1 MVSLPVVEPELA
13 DVLREH
19 RRNLMREQ
27 SPGLAD
33 RWMFPTPTG
42 KLRSRGSLK
51 RARLACLKA
60 AGVTRLVVFDGR
72 LGPGRSKLEHMA
84 RDGSI
89 VTVDR
94 ALQMAAEEHPNGTL
108 SFGPHFDEEDE

>member
-1 MVSLPVVEPELA
+1 
-13 DVLREH
+13 
-19 RRNLMREQ
+19 
-27 SPGLAD
+27 
-33 RWMFPTPTG
+33 
-42 KLRSRGSLK
+42 
-51 RARLACLKA
+51 
-60 AGVTRLVVFDGR
+60 
-72 LGPGRSKLEHMA
+72 MA